1 MHRVYPSQAPRVSLV
16 IVNYNGR
23 EVLEECL
30 DSVLAQ
36 THPADQVIVVDNCS
50 DDGSREWLHS
60 RQKPPWTSLFLD
72 SNVGYAEACNVG
84 IAASRGDLIGILNN
98 DLILAP
104 NWLEA
109 LLLHGDPKWSF
120 WASKIVFASDPQQI
134 DSAGDGMA
142 VIGSA
147 FKTGHGQDVSL
158 FEQCREVFGA
168 CGAAALYR
176 RDLLER
182 TGGFDSDFFLIYED
196 ADLNMRARLLGY
208 RCLFVP
214 EAVVK
219 HRVNTSIGTL
229 SPTYVYYGHRNSEYV
244 FWQNMPTSL
253 LLLYLPER
261 ILFNGFCLVYFTFR
275 ARGWDFLRAKKDF
288 ILDWRKVRAKR
299 RRVQTA
305 RQLPNGRLRILLER
319 NWLLNRRNVK
329 FS

>member
-1 MHRVYPSQAPRVSLV
+1 MPPRVSLV

-23 EVLEECL
+23 EFLEECL

-36 THPADQVIVVDNCS
+36 SHPADEVIVVDNYS
-50 DDGSREWLHS
+50 SDGSREWLQR
-60 RQKPPWTSLFLD
+60 RQELPWANLFLD
-72 SNVGYAEACNVG
+72 SNVGYAEACNLG
-84 IAASRGDLIGILNN
+84 IAACRGDLIGILNN

-104 NWLEA
+104 NWLES
-109 LLLHGDPKWSF
+109 LLRHSDPEWSF
-120 WASKIVFASDPQQI
+120 WASKIVLASDPQRI

-142 VIGSA
+142 VVGSA
-147 FKTGHGQDVSL
+147 FKTGHGQDASL
-158 FEQCREVFGA
+158 FDQCREVFGA
-168 CGAAALYR
+168 CGAAALFR
-176 RDLLER
+176 RELLHR

-214 EAVVK
+214 EAVVQ

-244 FWQNMPTSL
+244 FWQNMPTAL

-261 ILFNGFCLVYFTFR
+261 ILFNVLCLAYFTFR
-275 ARGWDFLRAKKDF
+275 GRGWDFLRAKRDV
-288 ILDWRKVRAKR
+288 IWDWRKVRTKR
-299 RRVQTA
+299 RRVQTT
-305 RQLPNGRLRILLER
+305 RQLPNARLRGLLER
-319 NWLLNRRNVK
+319 NWLLNRRNVN